1 METSALLAWLLNQN
15 GGDDVR
21 SRSGSAR
28 HIVTSSLTLAETE
41 RALVRAEVGQALRAA
56 EVQKLLGHLHRLSS
70 KWTEMQ
76 VTPDVLSRA
85 GQRFPV
91 EPVRTLD
98 AIHLATALIF
108 SRAIEDLQVLSLDRR
123 IRDNAV
129 ALGLD

>member
-1 METSALLAWLLNQN
+1 METSALLAWLLNQS

-76 VTPDVLSRA
+76 VTPEVLSRA